1 MPANTPEE
9 AYLLLVEALNAGD
22 VDAALTLCE
31 PEATF
36 MAAPGQQVTGLD
48 AIREQLNVF
57 LEAKPRLTLDVP
69 QVTRS
74 GDLALLCSHWTLQ
87 ETRPDGRRVDLTGQG
102 AEVVRRQADGTWK
115 IVLSNPFPCPAD

>member
-1 MPANTPEE
+1 MPAYTPEE
-9 AYLLLVEALNAGD
+9 AYLLLLEAVNAGN
-22 VDAALTLCE
+22 VDAALSFCE

-36 MAAPGQQVTGLD
+36 MTAPG
-48 AIREQLNVF
+48 F
-57 LEAKPRLTLDVP
+57 LKAKPRLTLDVP

-115 IVLSNPFPCPAD
+115 LVLSNPFPCPAD